1 VLAVSRCTGCAAEW
15 FNEALRCERCG
26 STVLD
31 PVEISPTGVV
41 RAYTLIHSAARS
53 PSPWGLAQVVT
64 EGGVRLIG
72 PTDEPLEVGDRAV
85 VVRLD
90 EGVPVFA
97 RAR

>member
-1 VLAVSRCTGCAAEW
+1 VLAVSCCTGCGVEW

-26 STVLD
+26 STELQAAEVD
-31 PVEISPTGVV
+31 ATGVV
-41 RAYTLIHSAARS
+41 RAYTLVHSAARS

-64 EGGVRLIG
+64 EGGVRLVG
-72 PTDEPLEVGDRAV
+72 PTDEPLEVGERAAIT
-85 VVRLD
+85 RFE